1 MLEILSWLF
10 HNLSRRII
18 NFSWFI
24 LHLLPFVLQASFKNW
39 NLLTWVFQ
47 TSFNINKFV
56 VVQSLSRFSLLPLR
70 LKHARLPCPSPSPG
84 ACSNSCP
91 LNQWRHPTIS
101 SSVAPSAPVFDPS
114 QYQKF
119 SIVSVLCIR
128 WPKFKFFIRWS
139 IQANA
144 GASVSAS
151 VLSVN
156 IQGRFLGLISL
167 ISLQSKGISRLFS
180 NITVQKH
187 QFFGLQP
194 SV

>member
-1 MLEILSWLF
+1 MLEFLNWLF

-56 VVQSLSRFSLLPLR
+56 VVQSLSLFSLLPLR

-101 SSVAPSAPVFDPS
+101 SSVTPVFNPS
-114 QYQKF
+114 QYQKI

-128 WPKFKFFIRWS
+128 WPKFKFFIMWS
-139 IQANA
+139 IQADA
-144 GASVSAS
+144 GASVSAP
-151 VLSVN
+151 VLPVN
-156 IQGRFLGLISL
+156 IQGRFLRLTSL

-194 SV
+194 SI